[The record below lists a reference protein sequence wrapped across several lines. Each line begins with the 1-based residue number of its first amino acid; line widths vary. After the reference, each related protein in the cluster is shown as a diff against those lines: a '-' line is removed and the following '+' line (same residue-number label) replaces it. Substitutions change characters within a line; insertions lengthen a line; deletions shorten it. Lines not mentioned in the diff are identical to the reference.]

1 MAKQPFKSPK
11 QPFKTHN
18 TGNPVSPG
26 NPLILSLSASEVGG
40 VMFQCSR
47 LVARFAVPVAAV
59 TGLSAW
65 ASWKDPTA
73 CDSGIAGDSNK
84 VPIRDCVIVSGTSS
98 PSLATDV
105 ANISNIPLSNVEV
118 KRFSDGE
125 ISCRYK
131 ESVRGLNVYI
141 IQSCS
146 SPVNDNIMELLLLVS
161 AAKRAGANRVTAVIP
176 YFGYKYHRRGAPIST
191 MHNSRFLWS
200 VSADLAAMLQTV
212 GVDSVISVDL
222 QRPGQGHEACFFDSE
237 VPIENISS
245 NDILANYFTEEVRLE
260 GPVVVVAPNSD
271 HVKKAIKF
279 KQKLAAKGCYERID
293 HAIFLPSKEGNNT
306 VLQASGAEFLGDVK
320 GADVIIVDDICETG
334 GTLSVLCRRLIKEGA
349 KRVYFCA
356 SHGLFTS
363 TSMEM
368 IELSPVEQVV
378 VTIPFHYLPQMM

>member
-1 MAKQPFKSPK
+1 
-11 QPFKTHN
+11 
-18 TGNPVSPG
+18 
-26 NPLILSLSASEVGG
+26 
-40 VMFQCSR
+40 
-47 LVARFAVPVAAV
+47 
-59 TGLSAW
+59 
-65 ASWKDPTA
+65 
-73 CDSGIAGDSNK
+73 
-84 VPIRDCVIVSGTSS
+84 
-98 PSLATDV
+98 
-105 ANISNIPLSNVEV
+105 
-118 KRFSDGE
+118 
-125 ISCRYK
+125 
-131 ESVRGLNVYI
+131 
-141 IQSCS
+141 
-146 SPVNDNIMELLLLVS
+146 
-161 AAKRAGANRVTAVIP
+161 
-176 YFGYKYHRRGAPIST
+176 
-191 MHNSRFLWS
+191 
-200 VSADLAAMLQTV
+200 MLQTV

-378 VTIPFHYLPQMM
+378 VTDSIPLSATDDVSPKVVQISLAKLLSKVIRSGAIAHKLDDAILKKENQEVQEEPIPVSDDDNEELQVED